1 MRKPPFLLGITF
13 LLALC
18 LLSACGND
26 GEKQVLPRQVKV
38 AIVGQDFISS
48 SSTKEPLKNPE
59 ALSFDASGKI
69 IEVLVKAGV
78 PVTAGQAL
86 GRLMPGSMSMSE
98 SSALT
103 SYKAARADIQSA
115 EADFKR
121 YTDLRNKNFISA
133 SEFEKRIAAVEGA
146 RARFEQSMEQ
156 LGFVTLRALE
166 SGVMTRVNFQAGQQ
180 VSAQEIVAGMKV
192 SAKASARVKSTD
204 QDINHKNKFSIPSEA
219 VHGDGT
225 SVYRVK
231 LDPDS
236 QEIGS
241 LELVKVT
248 IASVDESYAVVT
260 EGLSAGDLVVAAG
273 WHALNAGQKVRVALV
288 AKAH

>member
-241 LELVKVT
+241 LELVKIT

>member
-1 MRKPPFLLGITF
+1 MRKTPFLLATSF
-13 LLALC
+13 LLT
-18 LLSACGND
+18 LSILTACGND

-38 AIVGQDFISS
+38 AIVGQDFINPSAS
-48 SSTKEPLKNPE
+48 KEALKNPE
-59 ALSFDASGKI
+59 ALSFDASGKV
-69 IEVLVKAGV
+69 IEVLVKAGT

-103 SYKAARADIQSA
+103 SYRAARAEIQSA

-146 RARFEQSMEQ
+146 RAKFEQSMEQ

-166 SGVMTRVNFQAGQQ
+166 SGVMTRVNFQVGQQ
-180 VSAQEIVAGMKV
+180 VNAQEVVAGMKV
-192 SAKASARVKSTD
+192 SAKANPTVKPAT
-204 QDINHKNKFSIPSEA
+204 QDANHKNKFSIPSEA
-219 VHGDGT
+219 IHGDGT

-231 LDPDS
+231 LDPGS

-248 IASVDESYAVVT
+248 IASVDESYALVS
-260 EGLSAGDLVVAAG
+260 EGLSKGDLVVAAG

-288 AKAH
+288 AKAQ

>member
-1 MRKPPFLLGITF
+1 
-13 LLALC
+13 
-18 LLSACGND
+18 
-26 GEKQVLPRQVKV
+26 V
-38 AIVGQDFISS
+38 AIVGQDFINP
-48 SSTKEPLKNPE
+48 STSKEPLKNPE
-59 ALSFDASGKI
+59 ALSFDASGKV
-69 IEVLVKAGV
+69 IEVLVSAGT

-86 GRLMPGSMSMSE
+86 GRLMPSSMSMSE

-103 SYKAARADIQSA
+103 NYRAARADIQSA

-121 YTDLRNKNFISA
+121 YTDLKNKNFISA

-146 RARFEQSMEQ
+146 RAKFEQSMEQ

-166 SGVMTRVNFQAGQQ
+166 SGLMTRVNFQAGQQ
-180 VSAQEIVAGMKV
+180 VSAQELVAGMKV
-192 SAKASARVKSTD
+192 SAKANARVKSTA
-204 QDINHKNKFSIPSEA
+204 QDVNQKNKFSIPSESI
-219 VHGDGT
+219 HGDGA

-231 LDPDS
+231 LDQDS

-248 IASVDESYAVVT
+248 VTSVDESYAVVT
-260 EGLSAGDLVVAAG
+260 EGLSAGDIVVAAG

>member
-1 MRKPPFLLGITF
+1 MRKITF
-13 LLALC
+13 LLATPLVLTLS
-18 LLSACGND
+18 LLTACGND

-38 AIVGQDFISS
+38 AIVGQDFINP
-48 SSTKEPLKNPE
+48 STSKEPLKNPE
-59 ALSFDASGKI
+59 ALSFDASGKV
-69 IEVLVKAGV
+69 IEVLVSAGT

-86 GRLMPGSMSMSE
+86 GRLMPSSMSMSE

-103 SYKAARADIQSA
+103 NYRAARADIQSA

-121 YTDLRNKNFISA
+121 YTDLKNKNFISA

-146 RARFEQSMEQ
+146 RAKFEQSMEQ

-166 SGVMTRVNFQAGQQ
+166 SGLMTRVNFQAGQQ
-180 VSAQEIVAGMKV
+180 VSAQELVAGMKV
-192 SAKASARVKSTD
+192 SAKANARVKSTA
-204 QDINHKNKFSIPSEA
+204 QDVNQKNKFSIPSESI
-219 VHGDGT
+219 HGDGA

-231 LDPDS
+231 LDQDS

-248 IASVDESYAVVT
+248 VASVDESYAVVT
-260 EGLSAGDLVVAAG
+260 EGLSAGDLVVAAA
-273 WHALNAGQKVRVALV
+273 WHALNAGQQVRVALV